1 MSTSEFQIRL
11 IERDDRGEVASFL
24 REQWGTTKVVS
35 RGKIYWADQLP
46 GFLAMQADRL
56 VGLVT
61 YNMEDEE
68 CEIVT
73 LDSTVEGI
81 GVGSALIEAVKD
93 IAASVKCRRLWLIT
107 TNDNIDALRFYQKRG
122 LFLAKLH
129 RLALDKSRK
138 LKPEIPL
145 VGNYDI
151 PMRDEIELEMP
162 LWKWIGDEEPRKRG
176 FAARFFH
183 EHRANISQ
191 KIDTPGS
198 EAKGET
204 DDKG

>member
-1 MSTSEFQIRL
+1 MSTKKFQIRP
-11 IERDDRGEVASFL
+11 IEKDDYALVAAFG

-35 RGKIYWADQLP
+35 RGKIYWVDQLP
-46 GFLAMQADRL
+46 GLIAIQAGRL

-61 YNMEDEE
+61 YNIEEEE

-73 LDSTVEGI
+73 LDSVVEGI
-81 GVGSALIEAVKD
+81 GIGSALIESVKD
-93 IAASVKCRRLWLIT
+93 IAASAKCKRLWLIT
-107 TNDNIDALRFYQKRG
+107 TNDNINALRFYQKRG
-122 LFLAKLH
+122 LFLKKVH